1 MTKNFRLILILFFL
15 IFLNPIY
22 VNSCDRAYNPSK
34 ITVAGGSITEILYF
48 LEEQSKIV
56 AVDLTSNF
64 PEETKKFP
72 SIGYVRN
79 LSAEGVLSLKPT
91 LVIGEDDMGPP
102 DVVNQIKKT
111 GIDIIILKEEHSSEG
126 IIDKIKCVGEIIGER
141 EKTIDIIN
149 NKIMPIKIEL
159 DNLSENLKNQNIK
172 VMFILTMDSGSPI
185 IGGKDTSA
193 DGFIKMIG
201 ARNAFDNFE
210 GWKPVG
216 TESIIDAAP
225 DIILISNRGAH
236 SYKNLDNMHNHPTV
250 KYTPAAINKN
260 IIALDGMQML
270 GFGPRTIETALY
282 LSKKFQTI
290 ENN

>member
-1 MTKNFRLILILFFL
+1 MSINIKLASVICILMYLSSF
-15 IFLNPIY
+15 Y
-22 VNSCDRAYNPSK
+22 VYSCDKAFDPSK

-48 LEEQSKIV
+48 LEEQNKII

-64 PEETKKFP
+64 PEETKNFP

-102 DVVNQIKKT
+102 NVVNQIKQT
-111 GIDIIILKEEHSSEG
+111 GVDIKILEEEHSSDG
-126 IIDKIKCVGEIIGER
+126 IISKIKCIGDIIGET
-141 EKTIDIIN
+141 EKTAVIIN
-149 NKIMPIKIEL
+149 NKIMPIKNEL
-159 DNLSENLKNQNIK
+159 DYLSEKIKNRNLK

-185 IGGKDTSA
+185 IGGNNTSA
-193 DGFIKMIG
+193 DGFINMIG
-201 ARNAFDNFE
+201 AINAFDSFE

-216 TESIIDAAP
+216 TESIIEAAP
-225 DIILISNRGAH
+225 DFILISNRGAH
-236 SYKNLDNMHNHPTV
+236 SYKNLENMHNHPTV
-250 KYTPAAINKN
+250 KYTPAAMNNN

-282 LSKKFQTI
+282 LSKKFQMT
-290 ENN
+290 ETN